1 MMGIRLGRRC
11 DVHDAAATAG
21 GAGDAGDGK
30 R

>member
-1 MMGIRLGRRC
+1 MGIRLGRRC
-11 DVHDAAATAG
+11 DGHDAAATAG